1 MPRTTITLKEE
12 ILKKIDAMAQGENRS
27 IPNLIETIL
36 MRHVDED
43 LNVDE
48 FEMREINADT
58 PLKKEIKNSLTDYK
72 LGRGRF
78 V

>member
-1 MPRTTITLKEE
+1 
-12 ILKKIDAMAQGENRS
+12 MAQGENRS

-48 FEMREINADT
+48 FEMREIFADA